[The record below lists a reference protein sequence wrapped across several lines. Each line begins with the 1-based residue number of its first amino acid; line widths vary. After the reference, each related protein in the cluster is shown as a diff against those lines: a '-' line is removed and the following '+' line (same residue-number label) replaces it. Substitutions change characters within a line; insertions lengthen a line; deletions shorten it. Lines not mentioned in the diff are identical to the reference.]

1 MRLLEPSPPFGPNCL
16 SLFNMLQQK
25 AGTHT
30 VEMDTRERQL
40 ENTTSVVWN
49 ANVLLDGARV
59 GSGAIDSKKQKAQS
73 KAVLMFFRAFLPG
86 SPTWLEVVDF
96 VKSNKFPVQQALEQ
110 KSLLPI

>member
-25 AGTHT
+25 AGKHT

-49 ANVLLDGARV
+49 ANVLLNGARV
-59 GSGAIDSKKQKAQS
+59 GVGAIDSKKQKA
-73 KAVLMFFRAFLPG
+73 
-86 SPTWLEVVDF
+86 
-96 VKSNKFPVQQALEQ
+96 
-110 KSLLPI
+110 